1 MKEKTNVTDYENL
14 MKLMAQGR
22 RLRNRQIRV
31 VFLKIINLVCHLFTV
46 IGRVRNASRP
56 APPAQ
61 IRT

>member
-22 RLRNRQIRV
+22 RLRNQQIRV
-31 VFLKIINLVCHLFTV
+31 VFLKIMNLARNLFTV
-46 IGRVRNASRP
+46 IGRGRNASRP